1 MSVAKSEKT
10 GFIDRTKRHF
20 RNMVQE
26 MKKVH
31 WPSKKNIVVYTMVV
45 IVACI
50 LVAALIWIMDLAI
63 GGLMNLI
70 IK

>member
-1 MSVAKSEKT
+1 MSVAKSENT
-10 GFIDRTKRHF
+10 GLVDRVKRYF

-31 WPSKKNIVVYTMVV
+31 WPSKNNIALYTAVV
-45 IVACI
+45 VATCI
-50 LVAALIWIMDLAI
+50 AVGAMIWVMDLAI
-63 GGLMNLI
+63 GGLLNLI

>member
-1 MSVAKSEKT
+1 MSVAKGEKVGVLT
-10 GFIDRTKRHF
+10 RIKRYF

-31 WPSKKNIVVYTMVV
+31 WPSKRNIVVYTAVV
-45 IVACI
+45 VVACI
-50 LVAALIWIMDLAI
+50 FVATLIWIMDLVI

-70 IK
+70 I

>member
-1 MSVAKSEKT
+1 MSVAKSENT
-10 GFIDRTKRHF
+10 GLVDRVKRYF

-31 WPSKKNIVVYTMVV
+31 WPSKNNIALYTAVV
-45 IVACI
+45 VATCI
-50 LVAALIWIMDLAI
+50 AVAAMIWVMDLAI
-63 GGLMNLI
+63 GGLLNLI